1 MNLFFNYNNLDMWL
15 KENTTNHEKNIFL
28 TKSKNNEIYDLF
40 KEYIEKNNINISNI
54 NSINIVISFKN
65 YKEVTEVDADLLIEF
80 NKEWNLN
87 LLRESQKFISFCRVH
102 NKFFNFIFIYHQNG
116 KQNIANIA
124 MTEILKSFILGLH
137 NETRPFK
144 FFSKLIILDRSKK
157 KYLKKIGDIVLN
169 SKKIIISNSKLLS
182 GKKNYKYVLEWE

>member
-1 MNLFFNYNNLDMWL
+1 
-15 KENTTNHEKNIFL
+15 
-28 TKSKNNEIYDLF
+28 
-40 KEYIEKNNINISNI
+40 
-54 NSINIVISFKN
+54 
-65 YKEVTEVDADLLIEF
+65 
-80 NKEWNLN
+80 
-87 LLRESQKFISFCRVH
+87 
-102 NKFFNFIFIYHQNG
+102 
-116 KQNIANIA
+116 

-182 GKKNYKYVLEWE
+182 GKKNYKYVLE